1 MIISDILKTKKPSIS
16 FEFFP
21 PKSEDLEAVLFE
33 TIDSLKEENG
43 DFASVTFG
51 AGGSFAEK
59 TLEWTKRIKESC
71 RLATM
76 MHITCVGFHKNNID
90 DILNSLKAAGIEN
103 ILALRGD
110 MPKETQAASNPQFKY
125 AADLVKYISAR
136 GDFCIGVAG
145 YPEGHPETP
154 DINKD
159 IQNLKLKVESGADF
173 IISQLFFDNDAFFR
187 FRDNLGKLG
196 VHKPIVA
203 GIMPIVNASQ
213 VVRFTKM
220 CGTSIPKNLL
230 GKIENKTDADVMKIG
245 VEYAAR
251 QCDELVKNEID
262 GLHFYTLNRSAA
274 TKDVLRLLGKKG

>member
-1 MIISDILKTKKPSIS
+1 MTISEILKNKKPSIS

-33 TIDSLKEENG
+33 TIDSLKEEKG

-51 AGGSFAEK
+51 AGGSFADK
-59 TLEWTKRIKESC
+59 AIEWTKRIKDSC
-71 RLATM
+71 ELTTM

-90 DILNSLKAAGIEN
+90 DILKTLKVAGIEN

-110 MPKETQAASNPQFKY
+110 MPKETKAPENPQFKY
-125 AADLVKYISAR
+125 ASDLVKYISDR

-159 IQNLKLKVESGADF
+159 MENLKLKVANGADF
-173 IISQLFFDNDAFFR
+173 IITQLFFDNEAFYR
-187 FRDNLGKLG
+187 FRDNLSQLG
-196 VHKPIVA
+196 VRKPMVA

-213 VVRFTKM
+213 VLRFTKM

-230 GKIENKTDADVMKIG
+230 AKIENKTDADVMKIG

-251 QCDELVKNEID
+251 QCEELIKNEIN
-262 GLHFYTLNRSAA
+262 GLHFYTLNRSTA
-274 TKDVLRLLGKKG
+274 TKNVLSLLKGRF